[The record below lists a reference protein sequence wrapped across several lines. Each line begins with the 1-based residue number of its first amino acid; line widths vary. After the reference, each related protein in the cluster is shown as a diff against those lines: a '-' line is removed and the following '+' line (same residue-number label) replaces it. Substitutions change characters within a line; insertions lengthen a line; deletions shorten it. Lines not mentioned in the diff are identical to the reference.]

1 MVSENIKNFIW
12 ELIKK
17 TESGNLKWREVD
29 KIDAWETIKKQIEK
43 EKIDDLKGYFINADN
58 SYGIRKCGGYVILLN
73 AKYSNSSIFSS
84 ALDKYLL
91 FIKIN
96 DELLPE
102 NLSSYDCQG
111 YRELLQRLIK
121 VIKNKEKEL
130 YNMPDCMYEF
140 FEKILGEDEN
150 DRITDE

>member
-1 MVSENIKNFIW
+1 MVSEHVENFIL
-12 ELIKK
+12 ELVKK
-17 TESGNLKWREVD
+17 TKSGKLKWKEVD

-43 EKIDDLKGYFINADN
+43 EKIVDLKGYFINADN
-58 SYGIRKCGGYVILLN
+58 SYGISKYGGYVIVLN
-73 AKYSNSSIFSS
+73 ARYSNSSIFSS

-102 NLSSYDCQG
+102 NLTSYDCQG
-111 YRELLQRLIK
+111 YKKLLQKLINVIK
-121 VIKNKEKEL
+121 VKEKEL

-140 FEKILGEDEN
+140 FEKFLGEDEN